1 MQQWIEP
8 DVRVEVTLV
17 VEENLDVGAED
28 GCCFESVE
36 GEFGLVFLGV
46 FGGYDESEQEDDEE
60 GGVDSLDSAA
70 VKVHVGKVVFE
81 CLLDDD
87 LRDEVARDDKE
98 NINPNEPSRQG
109 FGPGVINDNQ
119 SNSDSPEPINIRA
132 I

>member
-46 FGGYDESEQEDDEE
+46 FDGDDEGEYEDEEE
-60 GGVDSLDSAA
+60 GGVNSLDSAA

-87 LRDEVARDDKE
+87 LGDEVARDDKE
-98 NINPNEPSRQG
+98 NINSNEPSRQG
-109 FGPGVINDNQ
+109 FGPGMINDDQCNG
-119 SNSDSPEPINIRA
+119 DSPEPVNIRT